1 VITRRSTQRP
11 QKPQNT
17 QNKTFL
23 RFQRV
28 LRFTLCLVCVGVAA
42 QTTTRRATNLAAL
55 LGYPSFYHGRPIVI
69 VGTVKTEADGQI
81 RVADDNGS
89 IHLIAKNGAPE
100 GLDEIRGEFW
110 DLGRMNADD
119 IRLRALDLRAT
130 FKIDP
135 EGPWPKAGEVTAIM
149 ASAVTAATP
158 PPAPS
163 IRAIVLNPTRYIEQK
178 VTVTG
183 QFSGRNLMGDLPDAP
198 GKSRYDFVLRAAD
211 AAIWVINMRPK
222 GKEFDLALDARI
234 DTNRWLTL
242 RGTIQQGRGLQW
254 IDAEA
259 GSLALAKPPTETTAE
274 EPIRVPAGPPP
285 EVVFSA
291 PTEDET
297 DVTTSTNVRI
307 QFSRD
312 LDPATFKGHIRASYL
327 RAQSLERG
335 EPDTPGVEFTTQ
347 YNAPSRVLELR
358 FAKPLERFRTVK
370 VELLEGIVGT
380 DAQPLKPWTLTFA
393 LGGS

>member
-1 VITRRSTQRP
+1 MRKLLFILS
-11 QKPQNT
+11 
-17 QNKTFL
+17 L
-23 RFQRV
+23 AAA
-28 LRFTLCLVCVGVAA
+28 VASA
-42 QTTTRRATNLAAL
+42 QTVTRRATNIPGLLAF
-55 LGYPSFYHGRPIVI
+55 PSFYHGRPIVI
-69 VGTVKTEADGQI
+69 VGTVKIEANGQM

-89 IHLIAKNGAPE
+89 IRLVSKNGAPE

-119 IRLRALDLRAT
+119 IRLQSYDLRAT
-130 FKIDP
+130 FGVDRD
-135 EGPWPKAGEVTAIM
+135 GPWPKAGEVTAIV
-149 ASAVTAATP
+149 ASAITAATP

-163 IRAIVLNPTRYIEQK
+163 IRSIVLNPARYIEQK

-198 GKSRYDFVLRAAD
+198 GRSRYDFVLRSAD

-222 GKEFDLALDARI
+222 GKDFDLGLDARI

-259 GSLALAKPPTETTAE
+259 GSLALAKPPTETPVD

-297 DVTTSTNVRI
+297 DVMTSTNVRI

-312 LDPATFKGHIRASYL
+312 LDASTLKNRIRVSYF
-327 RAQSLERG
+327 RAQSAERG
-335 EPDTPGVEFTTQ
+335 EPDTPSIEVTTQ
-347 YNAPSRVLELR
+347 YNPATRVLELK
-358 FAKPLERFRTVK
+358 FPKPLERFRTVK
-370 VELLEGIVGT
+370 IDLIEGINGT
-380 DAQPLKPWTLTFA
+380 DGQPLKPWALTFSI
-393 LGGS
+393 GGS